1 MFNKYYMYCIGDEY
15 FFVEAE
21 SLQEA
26 EEILKLEGK
35 FVKALEYIGSYSDL
49 YARCSGLKIY

>member
-1 MFNKYYMYCIGDEY
+1 MFKNYYMYCIGDEY

-26 EEILKLEGK
+26 EEILKLENK
-35 FVKALEYIGSYSDL
+35 FVETLEYMGGYSDL